1 MGCKYV
7 AVVELKNADANGVIA
22 SINTGMVEFGLENW
36 KSQTVDFG
44 SDGASVYVGRLNGV
58 VAKLRVEI
66 PWLLGVH
73 CIAHRLELSVL
84 DALKDEEQLNNVQ
97 ETLQGLYKHYHYSP
111 KALRELKELAQVL
124 DEKINTP
131 VNLRGTRWLP
141 HISRALTVMMKSF
154 SVIYA
159 HLENTISENTS
170 SVEMRGRARK
180 TLNVLSNF
188 RNLLF
193 IHLMLDVL
201 AVLKA
206 LSLLFQ
212 RDNIVISAAKDGLYS
227 TELQLRAMI
236 ARPGKNLLH
245 FLDGVGDGNIYKG
258 VTLTRMPND
267 LNAFIRDKQRII
279 NTIIQFLN
287 SRFVQFLQ
295 LGRFLIPRFGQNL

>member
-1 MGCKYV
+1 MSSANSLTLEVNDSGRSLTSMLLNI
-7 AVVELKNADANGVIA
+7 VEFKNADANGVIA

-36 KSQTVDFG
+36 KSRTVAFG
-44 SDGASVYVGRLNGV
+44 SDGASVYVGRLNRV

-73 CIAHRLELSVL
+73 CIAHRLEFSVL

-97 ETLQGLYKHYHYSP
+97 ELLQGLYKHYHYSP

-124 DEKINTP
+124 DEKINKP

-141 HISRALTVMMKSF
+141 HIRRALTVMMKSF

-170 SVEMRGRARK
+170 SVKMRGRARK
-180 TLNVLSNF
+180 TLNVLNNF

-212 RDNIVISAAKDGLYS
+212 RDNFVISAAKDGLLYS

-236 ARPGKNLLH
+236 ARPAKNLQD
-245 FLDGVGDGNIYKG
+245 FLDGMGDGNI
-258 VTLTRMPND
+258 
-267 LNAFIRDKQRII
+267 
-279 NTIIQFLN
+279 
-287 SRFVQFLQ
+287 
-295 LGRFLIPRFGQNL
+295 

>member
-1 MGCKYV
+1 MGCRYV

-44 SDGASVYVGRLNGV
+44 SDGASVYVGGLNGV

-66 PWLLGVH
+66 PWLLGAH

-97 ETLQGLYKHYHYSP
+97 EMLQGLYKHYHYSP

-124 DEKINTP
+124 DEKINKP

-236 ARPGKNLLH
+236 ARSGKNLLD
-245 FLDGVGDGNIYKG
+245 FLDGVGDGNIYKAYE
-258 VTLTRMPND
+258 
-267 LNAFIRDKQRII
+267 NAQ
-279 NTIIQFLN
+279 
-287 SRFVQFLQ
+287 
-295 LGRFLIPRFGQNL
+295 